1 LVEGREGARLCGDVE
16 RAVWDV
22 EISNDEDEAGCHDGF
37 GVVIALSRNV
47 IERALTRR
55 GSSASDCLDC
65 SFSFL
70 N

>member
-1 LVEGREGARLCGDVE
+1 LVEGREGAHLCGDVE
-16 RAVWDV
+16 RAVRDV
-22 EISNDEDEAGCHDGF
+22 EISNDEDEAGCHDGC
-37 GVVIALSRNV
+37 GVVVVVFGNV
-47 IERALTRR
+47 IGRALARR